1 MNRPKIIQ
9 GIEGPKASVLS
20 LGIIQDLEG
29 RPINPPRRSYTEE
42 DVARMERTIDI
53 MLFDKE
59 VVSAVLEGREHVAMG
74 IVGAKRNDPGTL
86 VWDGGELEVFWVDP
100 GEEFMIHEY
109 DGWESLRKKGEILFF
124 TA

>member
-1 MNRPKIIQ
+1 
-9 GIEGPKASVLS
+9 
-20 LGIIQDLEG
+20 
-29 RPINPPRRSYTEE
+29 
-42 DVARMERTIDI
+42 